1 MQMASEFG
9 GSARRAR
16 RIPLG
21 RHITGVILRFL
32 IWLFLRIRVEGLTHL
47 PRTGAGI
54 VYYNHIHWLDPVL
67 ICARLPR
74 YAVPL
79 TKVETSRWPL
89 VGWLL
94 RLYHVIFV
102 TRGVVDRA
110 ALQATWDVLADGDLS
125 AISPEGTR
133 SHDGRLQKAKE
144 GLAFIARHAPDAWL
158 IPCAV
163 TGTPAFSWS
172 LRTLFRRPV
181 VTLRYGPPFR
191 LLWPERPGRDV
202 LREMTDE
209 AMAQLAQL
217 LPPDMRG
224 DYAEADPAQ
233 HRWLE
238 FLET

>member
-1 MQMASEFG
+1 V
-9 GSARRAR
+9 
-16 RIPLG
+16 LN
-21 RHITGVILRFL
+21 FL
-32 IWLFLRIRVEGLTHL
+32 IRLFLTIDVRGVENL

-79 TKVETSRWPL
+79 AKIESSRWP
-89 VGWLL
+89 VIGWLL
-94 RLYHVIFV
+94 RWYHVIFI

-110 ALQATWDVLADGDLS
+110 ALQATWDVLRDGDIS
-125 AISPEGTR
+125 VISPEGTR

-144 GLAFIARHAPDAWL
+144 GLAFVARQVPFSWL

-172 LRTLFRRPV
+172 LKTMLHHPI
-181 VTLRYGPPFR
+181 VTLRYGRPFR
-191 LLWPERPGRDV
+191 LLWPDNASRDV

-209 AMAQLAQL
+209 AMVPLAQL
-217 LPPDMRG
+217 LPPEMRG
-224 DYAEADPAQ
+224 DYADADPAQ
-233 HRWLE
+233 HKWVE
-238 FLET
+238 FLDEAQG